1 MKNVKITV
9 AEIGGSVLAWRE
21 NTGGAS
27 RMIQGLLGIL
37 KASNLGG
44 NHRAREHG
52 EQSRTEGEER
62 RPTEKRSPCPPFF
75 IFVSP
80 RAGAL

>member
-1 MKNVKITV
+1 M
-9 AEIGGSVLAWRE
+9 AWRE

-62 RPTEKRSPCPPFF
+62 RPTEKRSLCPPLF
-75 IFVSP
+75 IFFFSP
-80 RAGAL
+80 GQVLFKRQD